1 MPPKK
6 PTKAALFQML
16 INGCE
21 QGNLAKVTD
30 AVTAGADVNKKD
42 PDNESPLFIAVKK
55 NKKEIVEYLLS
66 NGAKV
71 DDINGALGS
80 TALYQSCLDGTLDIT
95 KVLVDAGATINFKSP
110 SGTSPFYNAI
120 FNKHLPVIEYLI
132 SKGVNVDEKIGKNEH
147 TGLFKACED
156 GSLDIAKVLVD
167 AGANINFKSKERYT
181 PLFFAVQYNR
191 KPIVEYLVSKGVKID
206 EKNGQLEHTAMIK
219 ACEDGSL
226 DIVKVLVDAGANINL
241 KSKGEFSPLLYAVEN
256 KRKPIVE
263 YLVSKGVNIDE
274 KNGHLGNTA
283 LIKACEFG
291 SLDIAKV
298 LVDAGANINLKSKA
312 GFTPL
317 FYAVQKNH
325 KPVVEYLI
333 SKGVNVDEKNG
344 QEGSSAL
351 YQASYDGLLEIVT
364 MLVDAGADVHL
375 KPTHG
380 YSILYAAFQNNHKP
394 IMEYLISKG
403 ARVDEKNGPIEI
415 TVLYQ
420 ACTESSLDI
429 ITLFVDAGADVNSK
443 TKAGYTPLFLAVQN
457 KRKPIVEYLIS
468 KGARI
473 NEKNGLND
481 DSALHKACYSGSL
494 EMTKTLVEAGA
505 DINILDKIGQK
516 PIDLAIGQN
525 HQAVVEYLEALQ
537 PQPQWK
543 GFTQSDISKF
553 DTIFETEGEVPPAAN
568 YACCPVC
575 LKFVERSD
583 ACMYMSHKCSGYYH
597 KELHKKY
604 ANPEGLIYWCTI
616 CGRICFGH
624 RHYEKTSWDSRKPE
638 LLPSGAPFDGDC
650 KKTNG
655 GGGLEEKLARF
666 RALRNTA
673 YDLQAALDAG
683 ETLTVKQAT
692 NELVQQCWNAAPGF
706 ITRRIMTRKAWNR
719 PLSNFPPN
727 VPPGAGE
734 AQAVEYPKNDPSA
747 YEAPRVLTPGNA
759 NFKPNSLSGADDEP
773 VIQFKHKKADGSM
786 NAQHFITKEMLL
798 LFMQSSIT
806 DGWKCF
812 EPNCD
817 GHLWPGEVIQA
828 LENPALA
835 ATAEE
840 KAKGQA
846 YKELIHGPQQ
856 TAGRRNRWQK
866 TQRRRH
872 R

>member
-6 PTKAALFQML
+6 PTKAALFQTL
-16 INGCE
+16 IQACKD
-21 QGNLAKVTD
+21 GNLAKVTD
-30 AVTAGADVNKKD
+30 AVTSGADVNKKD

-55 NKKEIVEYLLS
+55 NRKEIVEHLLS
-66 NGAKV
+66 KGAKV
-71 DDINGALGS
+71 NDINGDYGT
-80 TALYQSCLDGTLDIT
+80 TALYRSCFDGALDIT
-95 KVLVDAGATINFKSP
+95 
-110 SGTSPFYNAI
+110 
-120 FNKHLPVIEYLI
+120 
-132 SKGVNVDEKIGKNEH
+132 
-147 TGLFKACED
+147 
-156 GSLDIAKVLVD
+156 KVLVD
-167 AGANINFKSKERYT
+167 AGANINFKR
-181 PLFFAVQYNR
+181 
-191 KPIVEYLVSKGVKID
+191 
-206 EKNGQLEHTAMIK
+206 M
-219 ACEDGSL
+219 DG
-226 DIVKVLVDAGANINL
+226 
-241 KSKGEFSPLLYAVEN
+241 FSPLYIAVVN
-256 KRKPIVE
+256 NQKHIVE

-274 KNGHLGNTA
+274 KNGQQENTALVKACFDGSLDIAKVLVDAGANMNLKTKDKISPLLYAVEYKHKHIVEYLISKGVNIDEKNGQVENTA
-283 LIKACEFG
+283 LIKACENG

-312 GFTPL
+312 GFAPL
-317 FYAVQKNH
+317 YMAVDKKH
-325 KPVVEYLI
+325 KPIVEYLI
-333 SKGVNVDEKNG
+333 SKGVNVNEKNG
-344 QEGSSAL
+344 LDNGSAL
-351 YQASYDGLLEIVT
+351 YLASYNGSLEIVT

-375 KPTHG
+375 KPIHG
-380 YSILYAAFQNNHKP
+380 YSPLYAAFENKHKP

-403 ARVDEKNGPIEI
+403 ARVDEKNGPGEI

-420 ACTESSLDI
+420 ACTDSSLDI
-429 ITLFVDAGADVNSK
+429 DIVNLFVDAGADVNSK

-553 DTIFETEGEVPPAAN
+553 DTIFETEGEAPPAAN

-638 LLPSGAPFDGDC
+638 LLPSGAPFEGDC

-706 ITRRIMTRKAWNR
+706 ITRRIMTKKAWNR

-727 VPPGAGE
+727 VSPGAAE

-747 YEAPRVLTPGNA
+747 YEAPRVLMPGNE

-773 VIQFKHKKADGSM
+773 IIQFKHKKADGSM

-856 TAGRRNRWQK
+856 TAGRRHRRK
-866 TQRRRH
+866 TQRRR
-872 R
+872 RS